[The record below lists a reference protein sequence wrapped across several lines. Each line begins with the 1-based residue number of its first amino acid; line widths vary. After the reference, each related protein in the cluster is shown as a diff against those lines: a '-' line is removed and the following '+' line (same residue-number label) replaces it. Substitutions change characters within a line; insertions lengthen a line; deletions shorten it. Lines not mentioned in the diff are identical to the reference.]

1 MASTYAAMP
10 GTASTPGAQAH
21 RATAAPTE
29 VPPAPSPWTRTLKQF
44 GLFCAGAGFMAAS
57 VAISRRSVLRRQLDS
72 MPKFYSS
79 NRQPVKFDSADRSL
93 LAVQALGLATL
104 NVMSFAVMLVGG
116 ISWGF
121 NLSSVQ
127 ELRERSQAAI
137 RRPGLVNPEDE
148 KEMEKMMED
157 LMARLGMDKPT
168 PSEKPSSDSNKD

>member
-10 GTASTPGAQAH
+10 GTASTPAAQAE

-29 VPPAPSPWTRTLKQF
+29 VPSTSPPWTRQLKQF
-44 GLFCAGAGFMAAS
+44 GLFFAGAGFMAAS
-57 VAISRRSVLRRQLDS
+57 VAISRRSVLRRRLDS
-72 MPKFYSS
+72 LPKFYSS

-104 NVMSFAVMLVGG
+104 NVMSFAVLLVGG

-121 NLSSVQ
+121 DLSSIQ

-168 PSEKPSSDSNKD
+168 ASEKPSSDANKD